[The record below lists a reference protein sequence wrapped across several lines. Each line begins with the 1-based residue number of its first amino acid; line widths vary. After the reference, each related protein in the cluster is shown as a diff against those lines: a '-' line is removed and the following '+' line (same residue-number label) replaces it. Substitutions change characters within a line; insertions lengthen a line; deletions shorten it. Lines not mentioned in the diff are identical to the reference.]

1 MFPGPGSGHTG
12 RRPHSP
18 GWGVLILNTMER
30 EQFSCDEEELEQY
43 DTLTSVS
50 QDTSSRVARSIV
62 SSIFRRLPAS
72 GDQLATEE
80 RELELHTAAAAV
92 TAAACSD
99 TEQEEEEVEEA
110 ADPGS
115 LVTTRS
121 SASLETVQQLE
132 SLAREHDT
140 FKQRIAE
147 WITTVTFRDDPD
159 TAGNHDSTAGDDTGE
174 MEMVASTPEGAPT
187 DSAEDEDDDVSDD
200 DDQPAGVASPAPVL
214 SVSNFT
220 NISDEDFDAEAIEEL
235 KRRFQAERGSFVT
248 SSILPASALRSFEQ
262 GFSNVRQ
269 ANGNELFENG
279 VGRNVYREDPFKKH
293 SMWPTENNIFKNYH
307 IKVLE
312 TTEQKVKVNPDG
324 TREVDTLHKK
334 EHSEKVFD
342 DQSFKG
348 FWIKMFIL
356 FFLALSL
363 LVAAYIF
370 KVHENIDIYCHV
382 GSKNVNGAFNNN
394 EDIAKKVYIEL

>member
-1 MFPGPGSGHTG
+1 MCPGPGSGHTG
-12 RRPHSP
+12 HRPHSP
-18 GWGVLILNTMER
+18 GWGVLILATMEH
-30 EQFSCDEEELEQY
+30 EQFSCDEDELDHY

-50 QDTSSRVARSIV
+50 QEDSSSSKLDTSSQVARSIV
-62 SSIFRRLPAS
+62 SSVFRRLPVT
-72 GDQLATEE
+72 GDQLGTEE

-92 TAAACSD
+92 TAGACSD
-99 TEQEEEEVEEA
+99 TEQEA
-110 ADPGS
+110 AAGPGS

-121 SASLETVQQLE
+121 SASVETVQQLE

-140 FKQRIAE
+140 FQRRIAE
-147 WITTVTFRDDPD
+147 WITTVTLRDDPD
-159 TAGNHDSTAGDDTGE
+159 TAGNRDTGE
-174 MEMVASTPEGAPT
+174 MEMVTSTPEGAQK

-200 DDQPAGVASPAPVL
+200 DDQPAGVASPAPLL

-235 KRRFQAERGSFVT
+235 KRKFQAERGSFVT

-279 VGRNVYREDPFKKH
+279 VGRNVYREEPFKKH

-324 TREVDTLHKK
+324 TREVDTTHKK

-342 DQSFKG
+342 DKYLQWG
-348 FWIKMFIL
+348 FWIKMFII
-356 FFLALSL
+356 FILAVSL

-382 GSKNVNGAFNNN
+382 GTKNVNGALNN

>member
-1 MFPGPGSGHTG
+1 MG
-12 RRPHSP
+12 HSP
-18 GWGVLILNTMER
+18 GWGVLILATMAR
-30 EQFSCDEEELEQY
+30 EQFSCDEDELDHY

-50 QDTSSRVARSIV
+50 QEDSS
-62 SSIFRRLPAS
+62 SSKL
-72 GDQLATEE
+72 D
-80 RELELHTAAAAV
+80 
-92 TAAACSD
+92 
-99 TEQEEEEVEEA
+99 
-110 ADPGS
+110 
-115 LVTTRS
+115 TRS
-121 SASLETVQQLE
+121 SASVDTVQQLE

-140 FKQRIAE
+140 FQRRIAE
-147 WITTVTFRDDPD
+147 WITTVTLRDDQD
-159 TAGNHDSTAGDDTGE
+159 TAGNCDTGE
-174 MEMVASTPEGAPT
+174 MEMVTSTPEGAQT
-187 DSAEDEDDDVSDD
+187 DSAEDEDD
-200 DDQPAGVASPAPVL
+200 DDQPAGVASPAPLL

-235 KRRFQAERGSFVT
+235 KRKFQAERGSFVT

-279 VGRNVYREDPFKKH
+279 VGRNVYREEPFKKH

-342 DQSFKG
+342 DKYLQWG
-348 FWIKMFIL
+348 FWIKMFII

-382 GSKNVNGAFNNN
+382 GTKNVNGALNN